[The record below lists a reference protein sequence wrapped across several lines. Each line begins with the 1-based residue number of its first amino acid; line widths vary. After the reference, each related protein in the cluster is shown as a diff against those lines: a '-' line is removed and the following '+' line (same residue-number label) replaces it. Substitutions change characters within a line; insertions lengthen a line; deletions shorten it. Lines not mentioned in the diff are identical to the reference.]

1 MSATDHMTALD
12 LVVGAQPKLR
22 QRKPSLVATI
32 KRLLRAG
39 IAATSATL
47 APDGSV
53 SVVLGERAAQP
64 TGGGGNELEEWIAKH
79 ADKAKRS

>member
-12 LVVGAQPKLR
+12 LVVGARPKLR

-39 IAATSATL
+39 ITATSATL

-64 TGGGGNELEEWIAKH
+64 TAGGNELEDWIAKH

>member
-12 LVVGAQPKLR
+12 LVVGAQPKFR

-39 IAATSATL
+39 IATTSATL

-64 TGGGGNELEEWIAKH
+64 TGGGNELEDWIAKH
-79 ADKAKRS
+79 ADQAKGR

>member
-1 MSATDHMTALD
+1 MPEPHHLTA
-12 LVVGAQPKLR
+12 VGFVIGARPKR
-22 QRKPSLVATI
+22 RRCEPSPVAVI

-39 IAATSATL
+39 IAATSATF

-53 SVVLGERAAQP
+53 SVALGELAPQP
-64 TGGGGNELEEWIAKH
+64 TGGCDELEDWITKH

>member
-22 QRKPSLVATI
+22 RRKPSLVATI

-39 IAATSATL
+39 IATTSATL

-64 TGGGGNELEEWIAKH
+64 TGGGNELEDWIAKH
-79 ADKAKRS
+79 ADQAKGR

>member
-1 MSATDHMTALD
+1 MPEPHHLTALGF
-12 LVVGAQPKLR
+12 VIGAQPKR
-22 QRKPSLVATI
+22 RRHKPSPVAII

-39 IAATSATL
+39 IAATSATF

-53 SVVLGERAAQP
+53 SVALGEPAPQP
-64 TGGGGNELEEWIAKH
+64 TAGGDELEDWIAKH

>member
-1 MSATDHMTALD
+1 MPEPHNLTALGF
-12 LVVGAQPKLR
+12 VIGAQPKR
-22 QRKPSLVATI
+22 RRREPSPVAII

-39 IAATSATL
+39 IAATSATI

-53 SVVLGERAAQP
+53 SVALGEPAAQP
-64 TGGGGNELEEWIAKH
+64 TGGGDELEDWVAKH

>member
-12 LVVGAQPKLR
+12 LMVGAQPKLR

-39 IAATSATL
+39 IATTSATL

-64 TGGGGNELEEWIAKH
+64 TGGGNELEDWIAKH
-79 ADKAKRS
+79 ADQAKGR

>member
-1 MSATDHMTALD
+1 MSATDHMTAVD

-64 TGGGGNELEEWIAKH
+64 TGGGNELEEWIAKH